1 MCHVYCDIMIKN
13 MWRNL
18 WQRTLTSTEIQ
29 KAIRI

>member
-18 WQRTLTSTEIQ
+18 WQRTLTSAEIQ
-29 KAIRI
+29 KSN